1 MQENAGDPHESL
13 DFDLAVHGL
22 GDVRP
27 VVGDDE
33 EVVVEGLDRMVRVQ
47 DDLGPRAD
55 LTHHVEEFRVRID
68 REVAVFKMLIFLG
81 LDEGVGGGWLLL
93 VEGQLGHTRQGRL
106 DAKISQ

>member
-1 MQENAGDPHESL
+1 MVSITFFLLNFVALQENAGDPHESL

-27 VVGDDE
+27 VVSDDE

-55 LTHHVEEFRVRID
+55 LAHHVEEFRVRI
-68 REVAVFKMLIFLG
+68 
-81 LDEGVGGGWLLL
+81 
-93 VEGQLGHTRQGRL
+93 H
-106 DAKISQ
+106 